1 MKDSLTPRMREVLV
15 GLLLGDGH
23 LETQNQ
29 GRTYRLKVEHSIAQ
43 RDYTEWLFQLFKSLC
58 QQSVLYEK
66 EKYGK
71 KYVGFRTRS
80 LGTFRFY
87 AQQFYKNGKKV
98 MPASIGKLLTETGL
112 AIWYLDD
119 GSRKSNRHT
128 TFIIHSLGFT
138 KNELMNIAQVL
149 KSKFKVSVK
158 LHRQKQR
165 YFRLY
170 IPSSSSKQFRN
181 IIEPL
186 VLRFS
191 SMAHKIGNTQPKK

>member
-1 MKDSLTPRMREVLV
+1 MREVLV

-29 GRTYRLKVEHSIAQ
+29 GRTYRLKVEHGEAQ
-43 RDYTEWLFQLFKSLC
+43 RDYAEWLFQLFRPLC
-58 QQSVLYEK
+58 AQATLYEK
-66 EKYGK
+66 EKHGK

-87 AQQFYKNGKKV
+87 AQQFYQNGKKV
-98 MPASIGKLLTETGL
+98 MPANIGKLLTKTGL

-128 TFIIHSLGFT
+128 TYIIHSLGFSR
-138 KNELMNIAQVL
+138 KELMHVARIL
-149 KSKFKVSVK
+149 TLKFKIRAT

-170 IPSSSSKQFRN
+170 IPSDSAKQFRG
-181 IIEPL
+181 IIGPFA
-186 VLRFS
+186 RKFK
-191 SMAHKIGNTQPKK
+191 SMELKIGNTKPKK

>member
-1 MKDSLTPRMREVLV
+1 MTDSLTPRMREVLV

-23 LETQNQ
+23 LETQNS
-29 GRTYRLKVEHSIAQ
+29 GRTYRLKVEHSITQ
-43 RDYTEWLFQLFKSLC
+43 RDYTEWLFQLFKPLC
-58 QQSVLYEK
+58 AQKELYEK

-87 AQQFYKNGKKV
+87 AQHFYRNGKRV
-98 MPASIGKLLTETGL
+98 IPANISKLLTKTGI

-128 TFIIHSLGFT
+128 TYIIHSLGFSR
-138 KNELMNIAQVL
+138 KELMMITRVL
-149 KSKFKVSVK
+149 KTKFEITAT
-158 LHRQKQR
+158 LHRQKEK

-170 IPSSSSKQFRN
+170 IPSDSALQFRS
-181 IIEPL
+181 IIEPFAK
-186 VLRFS
+186 RFA
-191 SMAHKIGNTQPKK
+191 SMAHKIGNTMPKK